1 VPLSE
6 HEQQLLD
13 QIESALYAEDPKF
26 ASNVR
31 GKKLRRPSRRR
42 RIQGIALSVIGL
54 GLLLG
59 GLLIPWQVVG
69 IPIVSVIGFPVMFVG
84 VVLTLT
90 SLHGDD
96 DQPEGSGDAKSA
108 AGAGKAARSS
118 FSRRMEDRLRKRFD
132 QQ

>member
-1 VPLSE
+1 MPLSE

-31 GKKLRRPSRRR
+31 GSKLRRPSRRR

-54 GLLLG
+54 ALLLG

-84 VVLTLT
+84 VVMTLT
-90 SLHGDD
+90 SIHADDEQPAGKGD
-96 DQPEGSGDAKSA
+96 GKSA
-108 AGAGKAARSS
+108 AGADKAAKNS
-118 FSRRMEDRLRKRFD
+118 FSQRMEDRLRKRFD